1 MGESVGE
8 KDAKVHNNITLIT
21 INYAQMSINYENIKN

>member
-8 KDAKVHNNITLIT
+8 KDAKDQNNITLI
-21 INYAQMSINYENIKN
+21 IISHAQMSINYENIKN